1 MKSKFYVPPLTAY
14 ATTTL
19 GKGKDIIKVVAHLN
33 FM

>member
-14 ATTTL
+14 ATTIL
-19 GKGKDIIKVVAHLN
+19 GKSKDIIKVVAHLN